1 MRKTQSNLVEDRIR
15 GLKVIGDTT
24 IQDLYTVAYSEVG
37 DKYAKIGYKNLRE
50 DLKSKVWV
58 PQYYK
63 SLLYS
68 SEKSLTLSDDT
79 FKCVLILIF
88 KGYQTADKCKYSG
101 SVAASKLREAITEL
115 ICLEFILR
123 MIFEDEHNDQDLL
136 NLKYTEAY
144 ENQIKIN
151 KTNRTREEQRIKDI
165 QKAILGYVPNKQEI
179 DD

>member
-1 MRKTQSNLVEDRIR
+1 MKTSSSLIEDRIR

-37 DKYAKIGYKNLRE
+37 DKYAKIGYKNLRQ

-68 SEKSLTLSDDT
+68 SKKSLTLPDDT
-79 FKCVLILIF
+79 FKCVLILIS
-88 KGYQTADKCKYSG
+88 KGYITADKCKYSG

-115 ICLEFILR
+115 ICIEFILR
-123 MIFEDEHNDQDLL
+123 TIFEDEHNDQDLL

-144 ENQIKIN
+144 ENQIKVN
-151 KTNRTREEQRIKDI
+151 KNGKTREEQRIKNL
-165 QKAILGYVPNKQEI
+165 QKAILGYVPTKQEI